1 MPYLV
6 VLIVLFVGIIAS
18 STNAMA
24 NDNQL
29 IALAKEKLKNVEIN
43 DDPNVVRLLRDIDII
58 IDDTITTTKI
68 TDIWYYPTQVAVQD
82 YGYDSI
88 YYNGFAETISNVK
101 ALTLDAQGEIFW
113 SDPND
118 ARVIESDTYDV
129 FSNGKELVINY
140 AGLSKGSVTAL
151 EYTIET
157 NLTQLETFWSEL
169 FYLQSSLSQQEVN
182 IRVKNNS
189 ANSIFHEV
197 SDPLI
202 SCSKQNTLIVCSAK
216 NIPPLDYG
224 DSYFYQDKAMH
235 VAFSQVNEWQNIAQ
249 VMLDSYSVAK
259 SDNSSV
265 LKRLPQIVSPEMNIE
280 EKISAIHQYV
290 ARDIRYLSQSEGGN
304 AYTPHS
310 VSRTVD
316 KKFGDCKDKTVL
328 LLEMFEQIGIPA
340 YPVLVSTN
348 RQNTDK
354 LLVPSAAYFN
364 HVVMCFEFRG
374 REHCIDATDTTSDW
388 RYTSEWIQ
396 GHASLVLSD
405 AAEVI
410 TMQQDPQAWE
420 IENQIDIQITPG
432 GGQTESHTIRFKKAY
447 ASTYRGILE
456 GKSNAE
462 KEEYLVDLYQDYVS
476 DGAQPDILVKGIESL
491 ADDIEIM
498 TEYEYESYLDMD
510 ERISVISYEPWIDF
524 ELNSYSFENKTFE
537 TNYSGSK
544 VSSVVNISLPKNWE
558 IESYPASLKLVATYG
573 TLIRK
578 VQSTPGGGF
587 TATTTLELPAGAVEA
602 SRISNFQKMIEIF
615 SEQALLRFTASYSE

>member
-118 ARVIESDTYDV
+118 ARVIES
-129 FSNGKELVINY
+129 E
-140 AGLSKGSVTAL
+140 
-151 EYTIET
+151 
-157 NLTQLETFWSEL
+157 
-169 FYLQSSLSQQEVN
+169 SSLSQQEVN

-432 GGQTESHTIRFKKAY
+432 GGQTESHTIRFKKA
-447 ASTYRGILE
+447 
-456 GKSNAE
+456 
-462 KEEYLVDLYQDYVS
+462 
-476 DGAQPDILVKGIESL
+476 
-491 ADDIEIM
+491 
-498 TEYEYESYLDMD
+498 
-510 ERISVISYEPWIDF
+510 
-524 ELNSYSFENKTFE
+524 
-537 TNYSGSK
+537 
-544 VSSVVNISLPKNWE
+544 
-558 IESYPASLKLVATYG
+558 
-573 TLIRK
+573 
-578 VQSTPGGGF
+578 
-587 TATTTLELPAGAVEA
+587 
-602 SRISNFQKMIEIF
+602 
-615 SEQALLRFTASYSE
+615 